1 MQIKIILNIKL
12 KHIGIKAR
20 LKKDKICIDV
30 EVRRFEYLLQSLV
43 VCDEIILKNIEIGL
57 EYFKLKR

>member
-12 KHIGIKAR
+12 KHIGIKSR
-20 LKKDKICIDV
+20 LKKDKIYIDV

>member
-20 LKKDKICIDV
+20 LKKDKIYIDV